1 MQRVRVFV
9 CCLAFLLLLSCVTA
23 FASELAE
30 LTGYVSDPTGARVP
44 RCRVQVT
51 NVETNVSYFGDTNEI
66 GLYRI
71 SAIPVGN
78 YRVIVQ
84 KTGFKTIVKQGVE
97 LHVQDVLSLNFQ
109 LEIGAVAES
118 VNVEGG
124 APLIDT
130 ESSAVSTVVD
140 RQFAENLPL
149 NGRSFQSLIETTPGV
164 VVAAVNSSGFDA
176 GQFNVNGQ
184 RANAN
189 YWTVDGVSANIGTS
203 TVFQGDAVGGALGSF
218 SVLGG
223 TNSLVSVDAL
233 QEFRIQTSSYAP
245 EFGRTPGG
253 QISIA
258 TRSGTNQFHGTLFDY
273 LRNDALDAKNWF
285 NGFCTSGPLCPLPKA
300 KERQNDF
307 GGTFGGPIVKD
318 RTFFFFSYE
327 GFRLRL
333 PQIALTSVPDLNAR
347 SLAVP
352 AMRPY
357 LNSYPLPNGTDN
369 AATGVAQFN
378 ASFSNPASLDAY
390 SLRGDHK
397 FSERVNV
404 FGRYNY
410 SPSESDQRGGSGTTL
425 SDVQVSNITT
435 QTGTVGTTLALSPHL
450 INDLRF
456 NYSRVNGS
464 GHFFQDTFGG
474 AVPLASLGL
483 PNGFTNA
490 SARVLLLIVPL
501 SNGLNVTGDVI
512 TNLQRQW
519 NLVDSVSLQKSSHAL
534 KVGVD
539 FRRLSPLFAPFEYSQ
554 LPFFPSVASAKSGNT
569 FFVQQAA
576 NARATLLFHNLSLF
590 AQDSWR
596 ITPRLTVTYGLRWD
610 VDFSPSTLSGPSFPA
625 VTGFNLADLSQLA
638 VAPSGTS
645 AFKTPYGN
653 VAPRLGV
660 AYQLSQNQNWGIVV
674 RGGVGVFF
682 DLATQQVG
690 NLIGQF
696 AFPFGATSNSF
707 GATFPL
713 NPATAAPPPI
723 TPPTSTLGTALGF
736 DPNLDLPYSLE
747 WNCALEQR
755 LGREQALSATYVGSA
770 GRRLIQSSII
780 TQPNASIARAILV
793 GNTATS
799 DYDALQFQFQRQLS
813 HGLQALASYTWSH
826 SLDDAS
832 SGSIFFGSTLVPALG
847 ASANRASS
855 DFDIR
860 HTFTT
865 SLTYNVPSPKLSSW
879 ANPILR
885 GWSLQNVVLARSAPP
900 VNPFF
905 ATSSTLLNS
914 TAFVR
919 PDLVPGIPLFLFDPQ
934 FPGGKAIN
942 NIPGAVVG
950 GCPDGSKSIGP
961 FCPPPK
967 NAQGIVIRQG
977 NLGRNAL
984 RGFGAT
990 QWDFAVHRDFPVR
1003 ETIKLQFRAE
1013 MFNVLNHPNFGQ
1025 PNVNLNDSKFGQA
1038 TQLLNQ
1044 FLSSTPAG
1052 AGGFNPLYQTGG
1064 PRSIQ
1069 LALKL
1074 MF

>member
-1 MQRVRVFV
+1 M
-9 CCLAFLLLLSCVTA
+9 CCLAVLLLLSCGTA

-44 RCRVQVT
+44 HCRIQVT
-51 NVETNVSYFGDTNEI
+51 NVDTNISYLGDTNDV

-84 KTGFKTIVKQGVE
+84 KAGFKTVVKQGIE
-97 LHVQDVLSLNFQ
+97 LHVQDVVSLNFQ
-109 LEIGAVAES
+109 LEVGAVAES
-118 VNVEGG
+118 ITVEGG
-124 APLIDT
+124 APLVNT
-130 ESSAVSTVVD
+130 ESAAVSTVVD
-140 RQFAENLPL
+140 RNFAENLPL
-149 NGRSFQSLIETTPGV
+149 NGRSFQGLIDTTPGV
-164 VVAAVNSSGFDA
+164 VVAAVSSSGFDA

-203 TVFQGDAVGGALGSF
+203 TVFGGDGVGGALGSF

-233 QEFRIQTSSYAP
+233 QEFRIQTSTYAP

-273 LRNDALDAKNWF
+273 LRNDVLDANNWF
-285 NGFCTSGPLCPLPKA
+285 NGFCKSGPLCPLPKA

-333 PQIALTSVPDLNAR
+333 PQTAQVTVPDLNAR
-347 SLAVP
+347 STAVP
-352 AMRPY
+352 AMQPY
-357 LNSYPLPNGTDN
+357 LNSYPQPNGTDN
-369 AATGVAQFN
+369 LATGVAQFN
-378 ASFSNPASLDAY
+378 TSFSNPASLDAY
-390 SLRGDHK
+390 SLRVDHK
-397 FSERVNV
+397 LSDRVTI

-410 SPSESDQRGGSGTTL
+410 SPSGSDQRGASGATL
-425 SDVQVSNITT
+425 SDVLVSRITN
-435 QTGTVGTTLALSPHL
+435 QTGTVGTTFAVSPHVV
-450 INDLRF
+450 NDLRF
-456 NYSRVNGS
+456 NYSRVNAS
-464 GHFFQDTFGG
+464 SFFFQDTFGG

-483 PNGFTNA
+483 PNGFTSSN
-490 SARVLLLIVPL
+490 ARVVLIISSL
-501 SNGLNVTGDVI
+501 TGGLNINGDLI

-534 KVGVD
+534 KFGVD
-539 FRRLSPLFAPFEYSQ
+539 FRRLSPLFAPLQYGQ
-554 LPFFPSVASAKSGNT
+554 IPFFPSVASAKSGNALI
-569 FFVQQAA
+569 VQQAA

-596 ITPRLTVTYGLRWD
+596 VVPRLTVTYGLRWD
-610 VDFSPSTLSGPSFPA
+610 VDSSPSTLSGPSFPA
-625 VTGFNLADLSQLA
+625 VTGFNLSDLSQLA
-638 VAPSGTS
+638 IAPSGTPT
-645 AFKTPYGN
+645 FNTPYGN
-653 VAPRLGV
+653 LAPRLGV
-660 AYQLSQNQNWGIVV
+660 AYQVSENKNWGTVV
-674 RGGVGVFF
+674 RGGFGVFF

-690 NLIGQF
+690 NLIGQL
-696 AFPFGATSNSF
+696 AFPFGASSNSF

-723 TPPTSTLGTALGF
+723 TPPTATSGTVLGF
-736 DPNLDLPYSLE
+736 DPNFKLPYSLE
-747 WNCALEQR
+747 WNVALQQE
-755 LGREQALSATYVGSA
+755 LGPEQALSATYVGSA
-770 GRRLIQSSII
+770 GRRLIQSTII
-780 TQPNASIARAILV
+780 TKPNANIARAILV

-799 DYDALQFQFQRQLS
+799 DYDALQLQFQRQLS

-832 SGSIFFGSTLVPALG
+832 SGSIFFGSTLVRALG
-847 ASANRASS
+847 ANANRGPS

-860 HTFTT
+860 HTFNAA
-865 SLTYNVPSPKLSSW
+865 LTYDVPAPKLHPL
-879 ANPILR
+879 ANAVLR
-885 GWSLQNVVLARSAPP
+885 GWSLQNILQARSAPP
-900 VNPFF
+900 VNLNFG
-905 ATSSTLLNS
+905 SSTSLLDGTS
-914 TAFVR
+914 QIR
-919 PDLVPGIPLFLFDPQ
+919 PDVVPGIPLFLFGPQ
-934 FPGGKAIN
+934 FPGGMAIN
-942 NIPGAVVG
+942 NTPRAVVG
-950 GCPDGSKSIGP
+950 GCPDGSASVGP

-967 NAQGIVIRQG
+967 NAQGVSTRQG

-1003 ETIKLQFRAE
+1003 ETLKLQFRAE

-1025 PNVNLNDSKFGQA
+1025 PNANLNDPKFGQA

-1044 FLSSTPAG
+1044 ALSSNVAG
-1052 AGGFNPLYQTGG
+1052 AGGFNPLYQIGG